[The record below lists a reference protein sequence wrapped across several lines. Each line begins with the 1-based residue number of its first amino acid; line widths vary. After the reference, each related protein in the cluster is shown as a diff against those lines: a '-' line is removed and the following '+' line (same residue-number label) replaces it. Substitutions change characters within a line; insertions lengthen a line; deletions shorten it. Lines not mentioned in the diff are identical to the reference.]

1 MTDRWFD
8 DAAGPVVRPYAMT
21 RGRTR
26 SSSDEARL
34 DLIALVI
41 AQSRDG
47 EGDAKPPDN
56 GDGTGDNHEAPSGP
70 SGEETG
76 GAPDNAD
83 VLADNSLAPEH
94 VDIVVQCRRAPQSV
108 AELAA
113 ELDLPVGVVRVLIGD
128 LIDADWV
135 RVSRPVP
142 PAELPDESILREVI
156 DGLRA
161 L

>member
-1 MTDRWFD
+1 MTEDAEGWFD

-26 SSSDEARL
+26 SAAEGKL
-34 DLIALVI
+34 DLIAVVVADRVDRRSVTDQTLSPEHIDIVEL
-41 AQSRDG
+41 SRDT
-47 EGDAKPPDN
+47 P
-56 GDGTGDNHEAPSGP
+56 
-70 SGEETG
+70 
-76 GAPDNAD
+76 
-83 VLADNSLAPEH
+83 L
-94 VDIVVQCRRAPQSV
+94 SV

-128 LIDADWV
+128 LLHAALV

-142 PAELPDESILREVI
+142 PAELPDERILREVI
-156 DGLRA
+156 NGLRA

>member
-26 SSSDEARL
+26 SSSDAASL

-47 EGDAKPPDN
+47 EDDAKP
-56 GDGTGDNHEAPSGP
+56 GDEDGGTGQG
-70 SGEETG
+70 GGG
-76 GAPDNAD
+76 GADRGTDGGAHHDAD
-83 VLADNSLAPEH
+83 LLADSTLAPEH
-94 VDIVVQCRRAPQSV
+94 VEIVLRCRRAPQSV

-113 ELDLPVGVVRVLIGD
+113 ELDLPVGVVRVFIGD
-128 LIDADWV
+128 LIVAGWV